1 MTDHLCFEYQMK
13 NEKSN
18 YLEGNVRTIGV
29 NIKLP
34 NKRDNFLNIILE
46 PKNSDYKM
54 TPLILF
60 L

>member
-1 MTDHLCFEYQMK
+1 MTDHLCFEYKMK
-13 NEKSN
+13 NEKSY

-46 PKNSDYKM
+46 PK
-54 TPLILF
+54 TVILK
-60 L
+60 